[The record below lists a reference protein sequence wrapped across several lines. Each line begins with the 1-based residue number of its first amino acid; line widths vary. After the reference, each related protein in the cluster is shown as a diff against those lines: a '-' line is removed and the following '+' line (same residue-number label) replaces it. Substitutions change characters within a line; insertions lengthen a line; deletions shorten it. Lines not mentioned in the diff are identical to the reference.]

1 LLLIFSNLILDSG
14 FVYCAA
20 EDSKDLAARMSALEL
35 GMFVFPFACPP
46 SLTLS
51 IFLCGSVAQ
60 TRMLKLQLVRKE
72 RELEESKRELE
83 QKNLKNLEL
92 EESKRELEQK
102 NLEFR
107 TYTCLSPIF
116 LSSFFDLSF

>member
-1 LLLIFSNLILDSG
+1 MLLIFSNLILDSG

-83 QKNLKNLEL
+83 
-92 EESKRELEQK
+92 ESKRELEQK